1 MALNNMLLFIP
12 GRVGSAEG
20 IRVGVFLVLGFP
32 AGPGAAYSLVRR
44 GRELAWVLPGLLA
57 FLQWQAR
64 RLSPAEAKEQP

>member
-57 FLQWQAR
+57 FSMASEA
-64 RLSPAEAKEQP
+64 LSAPIRDQS